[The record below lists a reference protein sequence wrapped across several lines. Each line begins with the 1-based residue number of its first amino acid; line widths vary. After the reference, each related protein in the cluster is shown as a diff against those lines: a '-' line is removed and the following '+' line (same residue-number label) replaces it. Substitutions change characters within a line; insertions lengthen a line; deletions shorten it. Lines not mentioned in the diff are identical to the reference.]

1 MADRVRVA
9 VVQAASCFFDKAA
22 GTQKACDLIA
32 KAGAGGAALAA
43 FGETWLPGY
52 PFFVDSPVNAL
63 WWEAAGMYLQNAV
76 QIPGPETDALCAAAK
91 AAGVDVVIGVAE
103 LDAATKGTIY
113 ASLLFISREGE
124 ILGRHRKIKPTHHER
139 SIWGDGDEL
148 GLRVHERAYG
158 RLAGL
163 NCWEHNI
170 LLPGFALIAQG
181 VQVHVAAWPGREPDT
196 APTDP
201 VWARQTLLSRAF
213 ASQSG
218 AYVLAAA
225 GLRRH
230 SDVPERLRPLSTF
243 EHNGRSVIID
253 PRGEIIAGPAEGE
266 TLLFADLDM
275 DRVFE
280 AKAAC
285 DPGGHYSR
293 PDLFEVRL
301 AGRRIYGSPKNEP
314 ASQGSEPF
322 QPSGDSPS
330 A

>member
-1 MADRVRVA
+1 MADHVRVA

-22 GTQKACDLIA
+22 GTQKACALIA
-32 KAGAGGAALAA
+32 EAGAGGAKLAA

-52 PFFVDSPVNAL
+52 PFFVDAPVSDL
-63 WWEAAGMYLQNAV
+63 WWEAAGLYLQNAV

-91 AAGVDVVIGVAE
+91 RAGIDVVIGVAE
-103 LDAATKGTIY
+103 LESATKGTIY
-113 ASLLFISREGE
+113 ASLLFISAEGE

-139 SIWGDGDEL
+139 SVWGDGDER
-148 GLRVHERAYG
+148 GLRVHPRPYG
-158 RLAGL
+158 RLGGL

-181 VQVHVAAWPGREPDT
+181 VQVHVAAWPGREPDR
-196 APTDP
+196 APSDP

-230 SDVPERLRPLSTF
+230 SDVPEHLRPLSSF

-253 PRGEIIAGPAEGE
+253 PRGEVIAGPAEGE
-266 TLLFADLDM
+266 TILFADLDM
-275 DRVFE
+275 DLVFQ
-280 AKAAC
+280 AKTAC
-285 DPGGHYSR
+285 DPAGHYSR

-301 AGRRIYGSPKNEP
+301 AGKLIYGNGATEPVPP
-314 ASQGSEPF
+314 ASPEP
-322 QPSGDSPS
+322 PS